1 MVAAIDA
8 ASTPSGRSVLS
19 DDMWRRIA
27 DVLRLSRRESE
38 ILQAVFDDQKE
49 STIAVNL
56 GISAHT
62 VHTHLERLYRKLSV
76 SSRVAL
82 VVRVVGVCLPPSTSG

>member
-1 MVAAIDA
+1 MF
-8 ASTPSGRSVLS
+8 S
-19 DDMWRRIA
+19 DDAWRHLARA
-27 DVLRLSRRESE
+27 LRLSGRESE

-49 STIAVNL
+49 SCIAANL

-62 VHTHLERLYRKLSV
+62 VHTHLERLYRKLRV

-82 VVRVVGVCLPPSTSG
+82 VLRVFLEYQSNRPA